1 MGNITLSE
9 QMGAMGVV
17 DELRHR
23 HLLVQDLLNL
33 PERRAEVVRRLS
45 DYYQSK
51 NIEVSSDVLD
61 KGVKE
66 YFSKRLMFDAPKLG
80 MLSRTW
86 AALVISRRVW
96 GPRAILGC
104 LFCVVTFSLGS
115 YAFKTHQEGVVASLI
130 DTASTLKSSS
140 ADLTLEIL
148 DVQVRI
154 TRLASSLAEAKLPAA
169 NRMLLRA
176 RASAAEAEQLN
187 VIDPLKSI
195 SYESR
200 QENLQTLDSQS
211 ARLDKAYD
219 RINSAKEDLNSAI
232 ALIGVNEDLSA
243 TVAGSDYQSM
253 KGRYPALPKAAAEA
267 ERLIN
272 QASTESDLQ
281 AARKAVATLTRLLSD
296 SARVQATETHLDQV
310 IADFNAMKLRS
321 KSDYSLVNLTADRA
335 REAIKGLDIRGAES
349 VIDELEAMKS
359 YALTPFQLQ
368 IVDRTG
374 IKSGAERIQNG
385 ASSGQGKA
393 WYLIVEAVDP
403 TGRVVPL
410 KITSSES
417 GQTREVKYF
426 GLRVSSDEYQLVK
439 ADKQADGKVDQ
450 KDMGSK
456 ADRTFEISYSDRAHP
471 SHNMILEW

>member
-23 HLLVQDLLNL
+23 QLLVQDLLNL
-33 PERRAEVVRRLS
+33 PERRTEVVRRLS
-45 DYYQSK
+45 DYYQSR

-80 MLSRTW
+80 LLSLTW

-96 GPRAILGC
+96 VPRTILVC
-104 LFCVVTFSLGS
+104 LFCVVSFSLGS
-115 YAFKTHQEGVVASLI
+115 YAFKTHQEGVVASLF
-130 DTASTLKSSS
+130 DTASILKSSS

-154 TRLASSLAEAKLPAA
+154 TRLASSLSDAKLPAA
-169 NRMLLRA
+169 NRMLLIA

-187 VIDPLKSI
+187 VIEPLKSI

-200 QENLQTLDSQS
+200 HENQQTLDSQS
-211 ARLDKAYD
+211 ARLDQAYD

-232 ALIGVNEDLSA
+232 ALIAVNEDLST

-281 AARKAVATLTRLLSD
+281 AARKAVAALTRLLSD
-296 SARVQATETHLDQV
+296 SVRVQATETHLDQV

-349 VIDELEAMKS
+349 VIDELESMKS
-359 YALTPFQLQ
+359 YALTPFQLRV
-368 IVDRTG
+368 VDRTG

-426 GLRVSSDEYQLVK
+426 GLRVSSDEYQRVK

-450 KDMGSK
+450 RDMGSK
-456 ADRTFEISYSDRAHP
+456 GDRTFEISYSDRAHP